1 MNSFN
6 NILTSSVSFES
17 KSKDTAKLFGKI
29 KINPSLIENTGS
41 APTKKIDIRFKID
54 NSGSMS
60 DLCGDGRRKMEHVLF
75 AAEQLIRKIQESPN
89 VTATASMD
97 SFDDDIK
104 NIFSDKELTPES
116 VREISQKMMSI
127 VPCGSTNIYKAL
139 KKETDRL
146 ANADPTVISLFVL
159 LTDGQAT
166 TGKYT
171 DHAGLQKQASMIHPE
186 TMIIL
191 VGCGLDH
198 DNKLF
203 TGIQRQRR
211 NSEYL
216 FVSDIEKTMETCSE
230 TIYKILNTTA
240 TKVTIDVQGGEIYNW
255 LTNTWDPSIE
265 VSNLSA
271 GMEKTYN
278 VRTEDPEAFRATLS
292 AMDPITLERWVFEVT
307 ERGIGEN
314 LEIDKYRQKTL
325 ETLFEANKANRVM
338 SRSSESVREAKKA
351 LTALMVEMKK
361 YMDENGLRED
371 KMMKLL
377 CDDIWTCHQ
386 TIGTMY
392 GEMYTCARQTS
403 QATQS
408 IYCALPPPCAR
419 RGLTQRISQME
430 DDNDAPPHQVGDWPD
445 QMPVLKRGMSVR
457 LSAMQSQD
465 AAGDVVCDEDLVPDE
480 YSDIQNCTMITTRRA
495 RKHKRVLPAFQEN
508 DETEGD
514 FIMDMHQTS
523 TVDDSPYAVD
533 NAVAFIRG
541 VADGDGD
548 GDNHNI

>member
-6 NILTSSVSFES
+6 NILTSTVSFEEGQN
-17 KSKDTAKLFGKI
+17 TKLFGKI
-29 KINPSLIENTGS
+29 KINPSLVDKMGG
-41 APTKKIDIRFKID
+41 APAKKIDIRFEID

-60 DLCGDGRRKMEHVLF
+60 DLCSDGRRKMEHVLF

-89 VTATASMD
+89 VIATASMD

-104 NIFSDKELTPES
+104 NIFSDVELTPDS
-116 VREISQKMMSI
+116 VNEISQKMRRI
-127 VPCGSTNIYKAL
+127 VPSGATNIYKVL
-139 KKETDRL
+139 KKEIETPR
-146 ANADPTVISLFVL
+146 NEDPSVISLFVL

-166 TGKYT
+166 SGKYIERE
-171 DHAGLQKQASMIHPE
+171 GLQNQAIDIHPE
-186 TMIIL
+186 TMVIM

-230 TIYKILNTTA
+230 TIYKILNTVA
-240 TKVTIDVQGGEIYNW
+240 TNVAIDVQGGEIYNW
-255 LTNTWDPSIE
+255 LTNTWDTRIE
-265 VSNLSA
+265 VSNLSS
-271 GMEKTYN
+271 GIEKTYN
-278 VRTEDPEAFRATLS
+278 VRTNDPEAFRATLS
-292 AMDPITLERWVFEVT
+292 ATDPNTLESGFYEMTKSVV
-307 ERGIGEN
+307 GEN
-314 LEIDKYRQKTL
+314 LEIDKYRQRTL
-325 ETLFEANKANRVM
+325 ETLFEANKANGRQG
-338 SRSSESVREAKKA
+338 RDGASVREAKKA

-408 IYCALPPPCAR
+408 IYCALPPPCVK
-419 RGLTQRISQME
+419 RGLTHRISQME
-430 DDNDAPPHQVGDWPD
+430 GDDDDELLPPHMNDWSMERPT
-445 QMPVLKRGMSVR
+445 LKRGMSVR
-457 LSAMQSQD
+457 LSAMQFQD
-465 AAGDVVCDEDLVPDE
+465 DEDSYDEDLVPDE
-480 YSDIQNCTMITTRRA
+480 YSAIQNCSMITTRRPRRA
-495 RKHKRVLPAFQEN
+495 TVRALTTFQE
-508 DETEGD
+508 DDDAEGD
-514 FIMDMHQTS
+514 FIMEMHETS
-523 TVDDSPYAVD
+523 TTEDSPYAVD
-533 NAVAFIRG
+533 DAVAFIRG
-541 VADGDGD
+541 VVDDDHHA
-548 GDNHNI
+548 

>member
-1 MNSFN
+1 MNSIN
-6 NILTSSVSFES
+6 HILTSSVSFES
-17 KSKDTAKLFGKI
+17 PTPEGQNAKLFGKI
-29 KINPSLIENTGS
+29 KINPSLIGNTGG
-41 APTKKIDIRFKID
+41 ALTKKIDIRFKID

-60 DLCGDGRRKMEHVLF
+60 DPCGDGRRKMEHVLF

-104 NIFSDKELTPES
+104 NIFSNQLLTPES
-116 VREISQKMMSI
+116 VHEISQKMNRI
-127 VPCGSTNIYKAL
+127 VPSGSTNIYKAL
-139 KKETDRL
+139 KKEIETPP
-146 ANADPTVISLFVL
+146 NKDPTVISLFVL

-166 TGKYT
+166 VGKYT
-171 DHAGLQKQASMIHPE
+171 DHVGLQKQANNIHPE

-240 TKVTIDVQGGEIYNW
+240 TKVSIDVRGGEIYNW
-255 LTNTWDPSIE
+255 LTNTWDTSIE

-278 VRTEDPEAFRATLS
+278 VRTEDPEAFSATLS
-292 AMDPITLERWVFEVT
+292 ATDPITLERGVFEVT
-307 ERGIGEN
+307 ERVTGEN
-314 LEIDKYRQKTL
+314 LEKDKYRQRTL
-325 ETLFEANKANRVM
+325 ETLFEANKANHR
-338 SRSSESVREAKKA
+338 SERSSSIREAKKS
-351 LTALMVEMKK
+351 LTTLMVEMKK

-386 TIGTMY
+386 TIGTVY

-408 IYCALPPPCAR
+408 IYCALPPPCVR
-419 RGLTQRISQME
+419 RGLTQRIYQME
-430 DDNDAPPHQVGDWPD
+430 EDNDSPSQYIDDWSMQPPT
-445 QMPVLKRGMSVR
+445 LKRGMSVR
-457 LSAMQSQD
+457 LSTMQSQD
-465 AAGDVVCDEDLVPDE
+465 EADDDCEYDEDVVPDE
-480 YSDIQNCTMITTRRA
+480 YRAIQNSSMITTRNRRPVRA
-495 RKHKRVLPAFQEN
+495 LPSFQEED
-508 DETEGD
+508 DESEGD
-514 FIMDMHQTS
+514 FIMEMHQTS
-523 TVDDSPYAVD
+523 TVEDSPYAVD
-533 NAVAFIRG
+533 DAIAFIRG
-541 VADGDGD
+541 IVDDD
-548 GDNHNI
+548 RI

>member
-1 MNSFN
+1 
-6 NILTSSVSFES
+6 
-17 KSKDTAKLFGKI
+17 
-29 KINPSLIENTGS
+29 
-41 APTKKIDIRFKID
+41 
-54 NSGSMS
+54 
-60 DLCGDGRRKMEHVLF
+60 
-75 AAEQLIRKIQESPN
+75 
-89 VTATASMD
+89 MD
-97 SFDDDIK
+97 SFDDNVK
-104 NIFSDKELTPES
+104 NIFSNQRLTPES
-116 VREISQKMMSI
+116 VHEISQKMNRIAPS
-127 VPCGSTNIYKAL
+127 GATNIYRAL
-139 KKETDRL
+139 KKEIETTP
-146 ANADPTVISLFVL
+146 NKDPTVISLFVL

-166 TGKYT
+166 VGKYT
-171 DHAGLQKQASMIHPE
+171 DRVGLQKQASNIHPE

-240 TKVTIDVQGGEIYNW
+240 TKVTIDVQNGEIYNW
-255 LTNTWDPSIE
+255 LTNTWDTSVE

-292 AMDPITLERWVFEVT
+292 ATDPTTLERGVFEVT
-307 ERGIGEN
+307 ERVTGEN
-314 LEIDKYRQKTL
+314 LEKDKYRQRTL
-325 ETLFEANKANRVM
+325 ETLFEANKANRGRE
-338 SRSSESVREAKKA
+338 RSASVREAKKA

-408 IYCALPPPCAR
+408 IYCALPPPCIR

-430 DDNDAPPHQVGDWPD
+430 GDDNTSPQYMDDWTMQPPA
-445 QMPVLKRGMSVR
+445 LKRGISVR

-465 AAGDVVCDEDLVPDE
+465 DAEGDEYDCEYDEDLVPDE
-480 YSDIQNCTMITTRRA
+480 YRAIQNCSMITTRNRRRTA
-495 RKHKRVLPAFQEN
+495 ALPSFQEED
-508 DETEGD
+508 DESEGD
-514 FIMDMHQTS
+514 FIMEMHQTS

-533 NAVAFIRG
+533 DAITFIRG
-541 VADGDGD
+541 VVDDD
-548 GDNHNI
+548 RV

>member
-6 NILTSSVSFES
+6 NILASSVSFEEGGS
-17 KSKDTAKLFGKI
+17 TQLFGKI
-29 KINPSLIENTGS
+29 KINPSLVDKTGV
-41 APTKKIDIRFKID
+41 APTKKIDIRFEID

-60 DLCGDGRRKMEHVLF
+60 DLCSDGRRKMEHVLF
-75 AAEQLIRKIQESPN
+75 AAEQLIRKIQESSN
-89 VTATASMD
+89 VIAVASMD
-97 SFDDDIK
+97 SFDDDIR
-104 NIFSDKELTPES
+104 NIFSDKELTPDS
-116 VREISQKMMSI
+116 VNEISQKMRRI
-127 VPCGSTNIYKAL
+127 VPSGATNIYKVL
-139 KKETDRL
+139 KKEIEMPR
-146 ANADPTVISLFVL
+146 NEDPTVISLFVL

-166 TGKYT
+166 TGECI
-171 DHAGLQKQASMIHPE
+171 DSVGLQNQAIGIHPE
-186 TMIIL
+186 TMVIL

-216 FVSDIEKTMETCSE
+216 FVSDVEKTMETCSE
-230 TIYKILNTTA
+230 TIYKILNTVA
-240 TKVTIDVQGGEIYNW
+240 TNVAIDVQGGEIYNW
-255 LTNTWDPSIE
+255 LTNTWDTRIE
-265 VSNLSA
+265 VSNLSS
-271 GMEKTYN
+271 GIEKTYN
-278 VRTEDPEAFRATLS
+278 VRTNDPDAFRATLS
-292 AMDPITLERWVFEVT
+292 ATDPNTLENGFYEITKSVVR
-307 ERGIGEN
+307 EN

-325 ETLFEANKANRVM
+325 ETLFEANKANVGLG
-338 SRSSESVREAKKA
+338 RSGGSVKEAKKA

-430 DDNDAPPHQVGDWPD
+430 GDNEDDELLPPRMNDWSMEPPT
-445 QMPVLKRGMSVR
+445 LKRGMSVR
-457 LSAMQSQD
+457 LSAMQFQDDEDSQ
-465 AAGDVVCDEDLVPDE
+465 VDLVPDE
-480 YSDIQNCTMITTRRA
+480 YSDIQNCTMITTRRPRRA
-495 RKHKRVLPAFQEN
+495 AALPAFQEDDN
-508 DETEGD
+508 DEEGD
-514 FIMDMHQTS
+514 FVMEMHETS
-523 TVDDSPYAVD
+523 TEVDSPYAVED
-533 NAVAFIRG
+533 AIAFIRG
-541 VADGDGD
+541 VVD
-548 GDNHNI
+548 DNDA